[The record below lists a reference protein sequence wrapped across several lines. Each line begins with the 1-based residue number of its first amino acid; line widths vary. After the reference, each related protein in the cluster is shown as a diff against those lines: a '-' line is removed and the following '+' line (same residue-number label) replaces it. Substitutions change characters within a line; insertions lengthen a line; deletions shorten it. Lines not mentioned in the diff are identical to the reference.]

1 MKPWRFMLSDP
12 AKGAWN
18 MAVDEA
24 ILREL
29 ESGSGQPTL
38 RLYSWDPY
46 CVSLGQAQKADQELK
61 LDLLRDHGI
70 DVVRRF
76 TGGRAV
82 FHAREWTYSVIGPID
97 PQGWSK
103 SLALTYEKI
112 GLVLAQALKVLGGSA
127 ELERGDHTEGF
138 QKGKANRPCFASTSR
153 SELVLEGRKLVGS
166 AQRRTSSC
174 YIQHGSIL
182 VGRDHL
188 DLSQYLLLSPEEQL
202 LYREQLDA
210 HSISLSE
217 VGVEPNQQQM
227 ATALEMAWAGVFGEF
242 PESAGLNDAE
252 QQRVEELLPKY
263 LQV

>member
-1 MKPWRFMLSDP
+1 MVSDP
-12 AKGAWN
+12 AQGAWN

-29 ESGSGQPTL
+29 ESGTGQPTL
-38 RLYSWDPY
+38 RLYSWAPY
-46 CVSLGQAQKADQELK
+46 CISLGQAQKAEQELNLEK
-61 LDLLRDHGI
+61 VRLSGI

-82 FHAREWTYSVIGPID
+82 YHAHEWTYSVIGPID

-188 DLSQYLLLSPEEQL
+188 DLSRFLLLSQEEQE

-210 HSISLSE
+210 HSISMSE
-217 VGVEPNQQQM
+217 VGVEPNQKQM

-242 PESAGLNDAE
+242 PEIAGLSPSE
-252 QQRVEELLPKY
+252 LQRVQDLLPKY